1 MQTVQ
6 INKTLSPAK
15 LKRRLNVIRTNIK
28 RLEQQIP
35 SFKKKGPTF
44 QSQLKALEASHS
56 GLCAE
61 YASLVGYYTNKG
73 IITNDDDKCCVGDY
87 VIMSL
92 NDIGPLAAAF
102 FSSIVEE
109 TKTQSD
115 NQPTEEVT
123 TMTTPTKQTTQF
135 VFPEAQVPGL
145 NYLSPESVAL
155 DKVEAAKI
163 VKAVKA
169 GKAQAKLFE
178 QIEEA
183 ADAYDGSTES
193 FGNVFSTVRRYILA
207 MEGYKVKVDPN
218 NVLTQATGIEIVDAA
233 AKSYYGALEQTHATE
248 EEAVQAMEVLT
259 SAVQN
264 TPEEEKETWTHKI
277 TVGFKNTVGLCWD
290 FAKGAFSYLV
300 NGVWYIVKAAV
311 ALVFTVFRTVLGI
324 VDAATT
330 KDFGKSGSKGLIA
343 RGLAGEL
350 DAA

>member
-6 INKTLSPAK
+6 IDKTLSAAK
-15 LKRRLNVIRTNIK
+15 LKRRLNIVRTELK

-35 SFKKKGPTF
+35 SFKKKGPLF
-44 QSQLKALEASHS
+44 ANQLKVAEQKHS
-56 GLCAE
+56 QLCAE

-73 IITNDDDKCCVGDY
+73 TIANIGNECCVGDY

-135 VFPEAQVPGL
+135 VFPEAQVPGV
-145 NYLSPESVAL
+145 NYLIPESVAL
-155 DKVEAAKI
+155 DKAEAAKI

-207 MEGYKVKVDPN
+207 MEGYKIKVDPN

-259 SAVQN
+259 TAVQN

-330 KDFGKSGSKGLIA
+330 KDFGRSGEKGLIA
-343 RGLAGEL
+343 KGLAGEL
-350 DAA
+350 DVA

>member
-1 MQTVQ
+1 MKTIQ
-6 INKTLSPAK
+6 IDKTLSPAK

-35 SFKKKGPTF
+35 SFKKKGPAF

-73 IITNDDDKCCVGDY
+73 TIANIGNECYVGDY

-109 TKTQSD
+109 TKIQSD
-115 NQPTEEVT
+115 NQPTEEVN
-123 TMTTPTKQTTQF
+123 TMTTPTKQTQF

-145 NYLSPESVAL
+145 NYLTPESIAL
-155 DKVEAAKI
+155 DKAEASKI
-163 VKAVKA
+163 VKAVKP

-248 EEAVQAMEVLT
+248 EEAMQAMEVLT
-259 SAVQN
+259 TAVEN
-264 TPEEEKETWTHKI
+264 TPEEEKEAWTHKI

-300 NGVWYIVKAAV
+300 NGVWCIVKAAV

>member
-6 INKTLSPAK
+6 IDKTLSAAK
-15 LKRRLNVIRTNIK
+15 LKRRLNIVRTELK

-35 SFKKKGPTF
+35 SFKKKGPLF
-44 QSQLKALEASHS
+44 ANQLKVAEQKHS
-56 GLCAE
+56 QLCAE

-73 IITNDDDKCCVGDY
+73 TIANIGNECCVGDY

-109 TKTQSD
+109 TKIQSD

-135 VFPEAQVPGL
+135 VFPEAQVPGV
-145 NYLSPESVAL
+145 NYLTPESVAL
-155 DKVEAAKI
+155 DKAEAAKI
-163 VKAVKA
+163 IKAVKA

-259 SAVQN
+259 TAVQN

-300 NGVWYIVKAAV
+300 NGVWYIVKAAI

-330 KDFGKSGSKGLIA
+330 KDFGRSGEKGLIA
-343 RGLAGEL
+343 KGLAGEL

>member
-6 INKTLSPAK
+6 IDKTLSPAK

-73 IITNDDDKCCVGDY
+73 IIANIGNECCIGDY
-87 VIMSL
+87 MIMSL

-102 FSSIVEE
+102 FSSIVEK
-109 TKTQSD
+109 TKIQSD

-123 TMTTPTKQTTQF
+123 TMTTPTKQTQF

-145 NYLSPESVAL
+145 NYLTPESIAL
-155 DKVEAAKI
+155 DKAEASKI
-163 VKAVKA
+163 VKAVKP

-207 MEGYKVKVDPN
+207 MEGYKIKVDPN

-259 SAVQN
+259 TAVEN

-311 ALVFTVFRTVLGI
+311 ALMFTVFRTVLGI

-330 KDFGKSGSKGLIA
+330 KDFGRSGEKGLIA
-343 RGLAGEL
+343 KGLAGEL
-350 DAA
+350 DVA

>member
-1 MQTVQ
+1 MQPVQ
-6 INKTLSPAK
+6 IDKTLSAAK
-15 LKRRLNVIRTNIK
+15 LKRRLNIVRTELK

-35 SFKKKGPTF
+35 SFKKKGPLF
-44 QSQLKALEASHS
+44 ANQLKVAEQKHS
-56 GLCAE
+56 QLCAE

-73 IITNDDDKCCVGDY
+73 TIANIGNECCVGDY

-123 TMTTPTKQTTQF
+123 TMTTPTKQNTQF
-135 VFPEAQVPGL
+135 IFPEAQVPGV
-145 NYLSPESVAL
+145 NYLTPESVAL
-155 DKVEAAKI
+155 DKAEAAKI

-259 SAVQN
+259 TTIQN
-264 TPEEEKETWTHKI
+264 TPEEERETWTHKI

-330 KDFGKSGSKGLIA
+330 KDFGRSGEKGLIA
-343 RGLAGEL
+343 KGLAGEL
-350 DAA
+350 DVA

>member
-1 MQTVQ
+1 MKTVQ
-6 INKTLSPAK
+6 IDKTLSPAK

-73 IITNDDDKCCVGDY
+73 TIVNIGNECCVGDY
-87 VIMSL
+87 VITSL

-109 TKTQSD
+109 TKIQSD
-115 NQPTEEVT
+115 NQPTEEVP
-123 TMTTPTKQTTQF
+123 TMTTPTKQTQF

-155 DKVEAAKI
+155 DKAEAAKI
-163 VKAVKA
+163 VKAVKP

-178 QIEEA
+178 QVEEA

-218 NVLTQATGIEIVDAA
+218 NVLTQATGIEVVDAA

-259 SAVQN
+259 TAVEN
-264 TPEEEKETWTHKI
+264 TPEEEKGAWTHKI

-343 RGLAGEL
+343 IGLAGEL

>member
-6 INKTLSPAK
+6 IDRTLSAAK
-15 LKRRLNVIRTNIK
+15 LKRRLNIVRTELK

-35 SFKKKGPTF
+35 SFKKKGPLF
-44 QSQLKALEASHS
+44 ANQLKVAEQKHS
-56 GLCAE
+56 QLCAE

-73 IITNDDDKCCVGDY
+73 TIANIGNECYVGDY

-109 TKTQSD
+109 TKNQSD

-123 TMTTPTKQTTQF
+123 TMTTPTKQNTQF
-135 VFPEAQVPGL
+135 VFPEAQVPGM
-145 NYLSPESVAL
+145 NYLTPESVAL
-155 DKVEAAKI
+155 DKAEAAKI
-163 VKAVKA
+163 VKAVKP

-183 ADAYDGSTES
+183 ADAYDGSTEY

-259 SAVQN
+259 SAVEN

-290 FAKGAFSYLV
+290 FTKGAFSYLV
-300 NGVWYIVKAAV
+300 NGVWYIVKAAI

-330 KDFGKSGSKGLIA
+330 KDFGRSGEKGLIA
-343 RGLAGEL
+343 KGLAGEL

>member
-6 INKTLSPAK
+6 IDKTLSPAK

-35 SFKKKGPTF
+35 SFKKKSPTF

-73 IITNDDDKCCVGDY
+73 TIANIGNECCVGDY
-87 VIMSL
+87 VITSL

-115 NQPTEEVT
+115 NQPTEEVN
-123 TMTTPTKQTTQF
+123 TMTTPTKQTQF
-135 VFPEAQVPGL
+135 VFPEAQAPGT
-145 NYLSPESVAL
+145 NYLSPNSVAL

-193 FGNVFSTVRRYILA
+193 FGNVFSAVRRYILA

-218 NVLTQATGIEIVDAA
+218 NVLTQATGIEVVDAA

-259 SAVQN
+259 TAVEN
-264 TPEEEKETWTHKI
+264 TPEEEKEAWSHKI

-343 RGLAGEL
+343 KGLAGEL

>member
-6 INKTLSPAK
+6 IDKTLSPAK

-73 IITNDDDKCCVGDY
+73 TIANIGNECCVGDY
-87 VIMSL
+87 VITSL

-109 TKTQSD
+109 TKAQSD

-123 TMTTPTKQTTQF
+123 TMTTPTKQTQF
-135 VFPEAQVPGL
+135 VFPEAQVPGV
-145 NYLSPESVAL
+145 NYLIPESVAL
-155 DKVEAAKI
+155 DKAEAAKI
-163 VKAVKA
+163 VKAVKP

-233 AKSYYGALEQTHATE
+233 AKSYYGALEQTHTAE

-259 SAVQN
+259 AAVQN

-330 KDFGKSGSKGLIA
+330 RDFGRSGSKGLIA
-343 RGLAGEL
+343 KGLAGEL

>member
-6 INKTLSPAK
+6 IDRTLSAAK
-15 LKRRLNVIRTNIK
+15 LKRRLNIVRTELK

-35 SFKKKGPTF
+35 SFKKKGPLF
-44 QSQLKALEASHS
+44 ANQLKVAEQKHS
-56 GLCAE
+56 QLCAE
-61 YASLVGYYTNKG
+61 YVSLVGYYTNKG
-73 IITNDDDKCCVGDY
+73 TIANIGNECYVGDY
-87 VIMSL
+87 VITSL

-109 TKTQSD
+109 TKNQSD

-123 TMTTPTKQTTQF
+123 TMTTPTKQTQF
-135 VFPEAQVPGL
+135 VFPEAQVPGV
-145 NYLSPESVAL
+145 NYLTPESVAL

-163 VKAVKA
+163 VKAVKP

-183 ADAYDGSTES
+183 ADTYDGSTES

-259 SAVQN
+259 TAVQN

-290 FAKGAFSYLV
+290 FTKGAFSYLV

-330 KDFGKSGSKGLIA
+330 KDFGRSGEKGLIA
-343 RGLAGEL
+343 KGLAGEL
-350 DAA
+350 DVA

>member
-6 INKTLSPAK
+6 IDKTLSPAK

-44 QSQLKALEASHS
+44 QNQLKALEASHS

-73 IITNDDDKCCVGDY
+73 TIANIGNECCVGDY

-109 TKTQSD
+109 TKIQSD
-115 NQPTEEVT
+115 NQPTEEVN
-123 TMTTPTKQTTQF
+123 TMTTPTKQTQF
-135 VFPEAQVPGL
+135 VFPEAQVPGV
-145 NYLSPESVAL
+145 NYLTPESVAM
-155 DKVEAAKI
+155 DKAEAAKI
-163 VKAVKA
+163 VKAVKP

-183 ADAYDGSTES
+183 ADAYDGSNES

-218 NVLTQATGIEIVDAA
+218 NVLAQATGIEIVDAA
-233 AKSYYGALEQTHATE
+233 AKSYYGALEQTHTTE

-259 SAVQN
+259 TAVEN

-290 FAKGAFSYLV
+290 FAKGTFSYLV

-311 ALVFTVFRTVLGI
+311 ALVFTVFRTILGI